1 MRPRFA
7 LFVLLFASVSV
18 WLLLSTWLQFWSRSG
33 FSCVPTRF
41 VDSKSFEVCVWSDAD
56 DPVVSRSLRH
66 TGVWQEGLAAHISA
80 ALRLF
85 GDNASFVD
93 VGANVGVFSLL
104 AAALGVKRVVAVE
117 PIAEHVE
124 MLKESVRRNGFDAIR
139 VVAAAASNRSGVNE
153 MFMALGN
160 RGGSSLL
167 KPEGESARVQVQLAR
182 LDDVVALERID
193 VLKVDTEGSESC
205 VFAGARSLLP
215 LVCLIFLELW
225 PRSTACG
232 SSDEL
237 LRALASNRDVYLSMD
252 DWRLGAAPLSVEL
265 LNGGL
270 HDFQS
275 IFGAQR
281 LHDLFLVRRG
291 CVDRPAVPAVTLPAG
306 LLEKLTER

>member
-7 LFVLLFASVSV
+7 LFVLLFVSVSV
-18 WLLLSTWLQFWSRSG
+18 WLFLSTWLQFSSRD

-41 VDSKSFEVCVWSDAD
+41 ADSTSFDVCVWSDLD
-56 DPVVSRSLRH
+56 DPVVSSSLRH
-66 TGVWQEGLAAHISA
+66 TGVWQVGLAAQISA

-85 GDNASFVD
+85 GDNATFVD

-104 AAALGVKRVVAVE
+104 AASLGVKHVVAVE
-117 PIAEHVE
+117 PIAEHVA
-124 MLKESVRRNGFDAIR
+124 MLKESIRRNGFDAIR
-139 VVAAAASNRSGVNE
+139 VVGAAASNRSGSTE
-153 MFMALGN
+153 MFMSLGN

-167 KPEGESARVQVQLAR
+167 KPEGDSTRVQVQLAR

-215 LVCLIFLELW
+215 LICLTFLELW
-225 PRSTACG
+225 PRSNACG
-232 SSDEL
+232 SSDDL
-237 LRALASNRDVYLSMD
+237 LRTLASSRDVYLSMD
-252 DWRLGAAPLSVEL
+252 DWILGGAPLSVEL
-265 LNGGL
+265 LNRGL

-275 IFGAQR
+275 IFGAQV

-291 CVDRPAVPAVTLPAG
+291 CVDRPVMPAVTLPAG